1 MISPFDLA
9 AVFLALTAAIG
20 WINTRFLRLPNSI
33 AILIIGAG
41 GSALLLGL
49 HSLAPRFVGGLTA
62 PLRAFN
68 FSSTVLN
75 VLLAYLMFAGG
86 MQVEVSAL
94 RRSVWTTLLLATLGV
109 VVSALVIAVLFA
121 GVAHL
126 IGAPL
131 GFAWALVLG
140 AIISPTDPVAVMAVL
155 RSVVLPPALK
165 AMMQGEALFNDGTG
179 ILLFSAALTAAT
191 ASTTGGHAP
200 GLGRLVL
207 DMGREGLGGAV
218 LGLAA
223 GAVALLAMRA
233 IDEYG
238 VETGIT
244 VALATGVY
252 AVALKLDVSGPIAAA
267 AAGLLIGGP
276 HAESAM
282 SETTRRYVKGFW
294 SLIDDL
300 LNSLLFLLVGLE
312 LLALP
317 IEGRFIWSAAIAIPV
332 ALLGRLASVVGP
344 SLMISGL
351 KREFGPGSTAILT
364 WGGVRG
370 GLSIALALAL
380 PQTPEK
386 PLLLLATYAVAFFS
400 IVVQGLTLG
409 PLVRAYGMDLRA
421 SSYEET

>member
-9 AVFLALTAAIG
+9 AVFLGLTAVIG
-20 WINTRFLRLPNSI
+20 WINTRFLRLPKSI
-33 AILIIGAG
+33 AILMIGAG
-41 GSALLLGL
+41 GAAALLGL
-49 HSLAPRFVGGLTA
+49 HSLAPTFVGGLTA
-62 PLRAFN
+62 PLKTFN

-94 RRSVWTTLLLATLGV
+94 RRSMLTTLVLTTLGV
-109 VVSALVIAVLFA
+109 GISALVIGVLFA
-121 GVAHL
+121 GAAAL
-126 IGAPL
+126 IGTPIGL
-131 GFAWALVLG
+131 PWALVLG
-140 AIISPTDPVAVMAVL
+140 AIISPTDPVAVIAVL

-165 AMMQGEALFNDGTG
+165 AMMQGEALFNDGVG
-179 ILLFSAALTAAT
+179 ILLFSAAVTAAS
-191 ASTTGGHAP
+191 AAGGHAP
-200 GLGRLVL
+200 GLARLVM
-207 DMGREGLGGAV
+207 DVGREGLGGAV

-223 GAVALLAMRA
+223 GGAALLAMRA

-252 AVALKLDVSGPIAAA
+252 AVALKLEVSGPIAAA

-282 SETTRRYVKGFW
+282 SETTRRYVRGFW

-312 LLALP
+312 LLAVP
-317 IEGRFIWSAAIAIPV
+317 IEARFIWSAAIAVPI
-332 ALLGRLASVVGP
+332 ALVGRLASVLGP
-344 SLMISGL
+344 SLMITRFA
-351 KREFGPGSTAILT
+351 REFGPGTTAILT

-380 PQTPEK
+380 PPTPEK
-386 PLLLLATYAVAFFS
+386 PVLLVATYAVAFFS

-409 PLVRAYGMDLRA
+409 PLARAYGMDQRA
-421 SSYEET
+421 SAYEEI